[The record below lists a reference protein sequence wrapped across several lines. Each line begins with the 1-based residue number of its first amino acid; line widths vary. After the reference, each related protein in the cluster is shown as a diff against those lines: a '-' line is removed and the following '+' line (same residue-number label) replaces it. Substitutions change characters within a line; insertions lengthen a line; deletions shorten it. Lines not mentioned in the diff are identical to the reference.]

1 MLLNKNEFDKQ
12 VENEQLIKVSNED
25 HSMNLYKYKSGLSDW
40 SNQALKQARGIVYDK
55 SGNIVILPFEKFF
68 NYHQYEWVNGD
79 LNEEDLLVLSNVKKD
94 NIQYL
99 SQLTDWPEKYDE
111 LRVYDKL
118 DGSMMNVSV
127 YNNELIC
134 TSSGS
139 IDGTY
144 PQLFKKALELH
155 LGSKLD
161 SFKQQIKNKTIVFEY
176 INSALDTHV
185 VLYDKPDL
193 VLLGGFD
200 HVTGQDLEFTN
211 ILNNIANTFN
221 FTQPH
226 YYKNIKTK
234 NDVLNLLNQLEDEDV
249 EGCVVV
255 FKTSNDD
262 KNHLRIK
269 FKTQNYL
276 KKHRAME
283 SLVYSAYTFK
293 SAKEIYKM
301 LENET
306 LDDYLD
312 QFNSNK
318 DTLHAVAQYK
328 KLYDKHYMIKNEI
341 IDYIKSNPDIY
352 DKLKSKQRLD
362 IINYVEDRWG
372 QLGVML
378 LSRIDK
384 DEDIED
390 IILSEHYKISLW
402 VNKQLKEYIK
412 EIKNDLIN

>member
-1 MLLNKNEFDKQ
+1 MTHASTT
-12 VENEQLIKVSNED
+12 II
-25 HSMNLYKYKSGLSDW
+25 Y
-40 SNQALKQARGIVYDK
+40 
-55 SGNIVILPFEKFF
+55 NIIHQSSSIQFSYNWIRLFRI

-94 NIQYL
+94 NIHYL
-99 SQLTDWPEKYDE
+99 AQLTEWPETYDE

-211 ILNNIANTFN
+211 IFETC
-221 FTQPH
+221 
-226 YYKNIKTK
+226 
-234 NDVLNLLNQLEDEDV
+234 
-249 EGCVVV
+249 CVSVCDL
-255 FKTSNDD
+255 F
-262 KNHLRIK
+262 
-269 FKTQNYL
+269 
-276 KKHRAME
+276 
-283 SLVYSAYTFK
+283 
-293 SAKEIYKM
+293 EIN
-301 LENET
+301 EN
-306 LDDYLD
+306 
-312 QFNSNK
+312 
-318 DTLHAVAQYK
+318 
-328 KLYDKHYMIKNEI
+328 KHYIKP
-341 IDYIKSNPDIY
+341 Y
-352 DKLKSKQRLD
+352 
-362 IINYVEDRWG
+362 
-372 QLGVML
+372 
-378 LSRIDK
+378 
-384 DEDIED
+384 
-390 IILSEHYKISLW
+390 
-402 VNKQLKEYIK
+402 NKGH
-412 EIKNDLIN
+412 